1 MSDDFAESFYA
12 KMGKPEPAKNES
24 PVAAVATA
32 RQMAQDRGN
41 AAPVL
46 PAKTSA
52 SRDVD
57 ASGGA
62 GEMTVA
68 ELDEQRREEDRQ
80 RANALY
86 DLPMDP
92 GGDNPRFDEPVMD
105 RFSAE
110 IPDDLHANLQP
121 GEGEQIGRA
130 FIAAGLGNTT
140 AASFMRMGVEAS
152 RRGPLSDHQIQ
163 QRNVEGMQALEQ
175 RWGDQTGAKLELA
188 KGMIREAEK
197 QWPGLRNYLNA
208 TGLGSDPKLI
218 QQLVARA
225 ERRPGRNR

>member
-1 MSDDFAESFYA
+1 
-12 KMGKPEPAKNES
+12 
-24 PVAAVATA
+24 
-32 RQMAQDRGN
+32 MAQERPG
-41 AAPVL
+41 AFGPSGHT
-46 PAKTSA
+46 PATVHRTPA
-52 SRDVD
+52 SND
-57 ASGGA
+57 GA

-68 ELDEQRREEDRQ
+68 ERDEQRRQTEAD
-80 RANALY
+80 RANKLY
-86 DLPMDP
+86 ELPMDP

-105 RFSAE
+105 RFTAE
-110 IPDDLHANLQP
+110 IPDDMAANLQP

-152 RRGPLSDHQIQ
+152 RRGPLSDDQIER
-163 QRNVEGMQALEQ
+163 RNAEGMQALQ
-175 RWGDQTGAKLELA
+175 TRWGDQTAAKLELA
-188 KGMIREAEK
+188 KGMIAEAEK